1 MWSGLDKNARIGVL
15 IAASVLFILT
25 FVALFLVF
33 SGEKS
38 NLFRNLD
45 EKEASNVILALEEM
59 KIPYELSKGG
69 KDISV
74 DEAVVEQVRLK
85 LVGKGVRIQTGEG
98 FELFDDADIG
108 MTEYSQKINYLRAMQ
123 GELARSIMLID
134 GIKYARVH
142 LVLPETSVF
151 KQNKQVPTASVTLIP
166 EAGTQLKEDQ
176 IIGIQRMLAA
186 ATPGVSQENVTVLD
200 NNGITL
206 SNADYETNKE
216 QITSML
222 LKKKHEAES
231 YLEAK
236 VVEILSRTF
245 GEGQSVTTIS
255 VELVVDKVH
264 RKEEIVLPQNSKAD
278 GLIRKRETTSG
289 EKKEKAKNNNN
300 SVEIEYQLSKRI
312 EDVVSMPGSISRIS
326 VGVIVPEKTG
336 EDKVNNLR
344 KIISMAVGLDINR
357 GDDIAIYPMKMDLF
371 GKVKDEK
378 LTQNLLPPDDNASVN
393 NKQTELAADSN
404 KRLISYNQLIY
415 IAAGFMF
422 LALVLIFSGLLKRGR
437 NSKNNQSNMTI
448 QEKEKLLSDLK
459 TWVKEGAV

>member
-1 MWSGLDKNARIGVL
+1 
-15 IAASVLFILT
+15 LFW
-25 FVALFLVF
+25 VF
-33 SGEKS
+33 SGDKS
-38 NLFRNLD
+38 NLFKNLD

-69 KDISV
+69 KDILV
-74 DEAVVEQVRLK
+74 DESVVEQVRLK
-85 LVGKGVRIQTGEG
+85 LIGQGVRIQTGDG

-123 GELARSIMLID
+123 GELARSIMAID

-151 KQNKQVPTASVTLIP
+151 RKNKQVPTASITLIP
-166 EAGTQLKEDQ
+166 EVGVKLSNDQ
-176 IIGIQRMLAA
+176 IMGIQRMLAA
-186 ATPGVSQENVTVLD
+186 ATPGISQEHITVLD

-206 SNADYETNKE
+206 SNTDYESDKE

-236 VVEILSRTF
+236 VVTILNQTF
-245 GEGQSVTTIS
+245 GEGQSVVTIS

-264 RKEEIVLPQNSKAD
+264 RKEEIVLPQKSKED
-278 GLIRKRETTSG
+278 GMTRKRETASG

-300 SVEIEYQLSKRI
+300 SVEIDYQISKRI

-326 VGVIVPEKTG
+326 VGVIVPENIG
-336 EDKVNNLR
+336 IDKVNNLR
-344 KIISMAVGLDINR
+344 KIISMAVGLDFNR
-357 GDDIAIYPMKMDLF
+357 GDDIAIYSMKMDLF
-371 GKVKDEK
+371 DKAKGSGLSQK
-378 LTQNLLPPDDNASVN
+378 LLPPDEKVSVEI
-393 NKQTELAADSN
+393 KPAELDVDSN
-404 KRLISYNQLIY
+404 KQLITYNQLTY
-415 IAAGFMF
+415 LSAGLIVF
-422 LALVLIFSGLLKRGR
+422 VLILIVSGLVRRG
-437 NSKNNQSNMTI
+437 KNFKKNQSNMTI

-459 TWVKEGAV
+459 SWVRDGSV